1 MWESQ
6 EDAEPTI
13 MENTLSRFIEA
24 AEMKRGSDQVE
35 ILEFLLLIP
44 SLLAAEAA
52 NQATPLL
59 SLPAAQRSQSL
70 EKTSDTTKKRL

>member
-1 MWESQ
+1 
-6 EDAEPTI
+6 
-13 MENTLSRFIEA
+13 MENTLFKVHTLKTRFIEA
-24 AEMKRGSDQVE
+24 AEMERGSDQVE